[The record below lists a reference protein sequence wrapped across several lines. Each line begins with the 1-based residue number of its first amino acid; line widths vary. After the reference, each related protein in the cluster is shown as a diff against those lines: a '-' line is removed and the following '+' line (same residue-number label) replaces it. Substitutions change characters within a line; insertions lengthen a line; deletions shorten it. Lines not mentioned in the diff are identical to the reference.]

1 VPSAG
6 FYHLATNQTAHPR
19 IGTLGELALRIMSRA
34 KRIDNSAAVSLF
46 PFLAVLLCTM
56 GALLVVLVAVSR
68 SARDAR
74 FREAAQQQAATLDDG
89 KLQRECDKLNQYV
102 KQLEQLRH
110 EAQQRLRENQLRL
123 GHLENHMRR
132 LHDELA
138 KIQIAAA
145 EMKALELE
153 HYHDRSQAERE
164 LARLQRL
171 IADTRSAI
179 DSLQR
184 EAKSVKRTYALIPYE
199 GPNGTFRRP
208 LYVECV
214 NHELILQP
222 EGVRITSN
230 DLRPPLGPGN
240 PLAAAL
246 RAARDHYAHLNP
258 EEGSRRDAEPYPL
271 LVVRPSG
278 LMMYDRARR
287 AIESSDFDF
296 GFELVEED
304 WELKYPVADPQLAA
318 LQEQAIAHAR
328 LRQQALAAAA
338 PRAYRHSALV
348 AVGQMDVDEENE
360 GMDFGPFAGT
370 TDAAGNTNSAVVT
383 SGAGDA
389 PRADNPTTDTA
400 SATLLSE
407 ANTGAAS
414 GLGGPEPTG
423 TSASSPES
431 SGLSRPSAA
440 GRATTAD
447 GSVAIPTAAQNV
459 AASTSYPAESSSGD
473 SQLTDIGSTRGRDG
487 AWDRKKPNAVPIRRT
502 IQVVVQQDHIIIVSE
517 NAANNARPGGKRID
531 FEGDT
536 VQSLQS
542 IVAALRAHVDAWGLA
557 GDGLYW
563 RPVLILNVSA
573 DGQRR
578 AEDLARLLKNSG
590 FELQTSNL
598 ATNNPEGTSRAT
610 R

>member
-1 VPSAG
+1 
-6 FYHLATNQTAHPR
+6 
-19 IGTLGELALRIMSRA
+19 MSRA
-34 KRIDNSAAVSLF
+34 KRLDNSAAVSLF

-74 FREAAQQQAATLDDG
+74 LREAAQQQATVRDDTE
-89 KLQRECDKLNQYV
+89 LHQEFDKLNQYV
-102 KQLEQLRH
+102 QKLEQLRR
-110 EAQQRLRENQLRL
+110 EAQQRLREHQLHL

-145 EMKALELE
+145 EMKALEQE
-153 HYHDRSQAERE
+153 HYDDRSQAERE
-164 LARLQRL
+164 LARLQQL
-171 IADTRSAI
+171 IAETQSAI
-179 DSLQR
+179 EALKH
-184 EAKSVKRTYALIPYE
+184 EAKSAKRTYALIPYE
-199 GPNGTFRRP
+199 GPNGTLRRP

-214 NHELILQP
+214 HNELILQP

-318 LQEQAIAHAR
+318 LEEQAIAHAR
-328 LRQQALAAAA
+328 IRQQALAAAA
-338 PRAYRHSALV
+338 PRAYRQSALV
-348 AVGQMDVDEENE
+348 AVGQMEVEEMGE
-360 GMDFGPFAGT
+360 ATAYGPFSATAGAGGNAHASAALSPEVGLDQPT
-370 TDAAGNTNSAVVT
+370 AGEPTYDTPSDAKLASPN
-383 SGAGDA
+383 SGA
-389 PRADNPTTDTA
+389 P
-400 SATLLSE
+400 
-407 ANTGAAS
+407 S
-414 GLGGPEPTG
+414 GVAGPEPNGTSTTSHASNSSSQQSATAGAATTDG
-423 TSASSPES
+423 TSAVPV
-431 SGLSRPSAA
+431 
-440 GRATTAD
+440 AT
-447 GSVAIPTAAQNV
+447 QQV
-459 AASTSYPAESSSGD
+459 AASVGHPQESTGASSR
-473 SQLTDIGSTRGRDG
+473 QTDVVNSRGQDW
-487 AWDRKKPNAVPIRRT
+487 AVDRKKPNAVPIRRT
-502 IQVVVQQDHIIIVSE
+502 IQVVVRQDHITIMSDQ
-517 NAANNARPGGKRID
+517 AATARSGGKRID
-531 FEGDT
+531 LEGDT
-536 VQSLQS
+536 VQALDPL
-542 IVAALRAHVDAWGLA
+542 VAALRAHVDSWGLA

-563 RPVLILNVSA
+563 RPVLILNVAA

-578 AEDLARLLKNSG
+578 ADDLARLLKNSG
-590 FELQTSNL
+590 FELQTANV
-598 ATNNPEGTSRAT
+598 AAKNPEDASRAT